1 MQIRRTP
8 PAPSSKEGGRLLK
21 LASVTLG
28 VGIMS
33 CSAPVITQSGNQGNN
48 VFHSIV
54 GSTGSSISSFS
65 TSTSTN
71 GGGILPLPSAL
82 PSPSPSPSSSPQ
94 PSNTPIPTPSGSPPG
109 ATPTPTPQPTSSPT
123 PTPTPT
129 PSPSPTCLPP
139 PSGMLNWWTADGDA
153 IDRISGNN
161 GILQNG
167 TSFVEGKVAQAFHF
181 DGINDY
187 VDTSYQGIIGSQART
202 IDAWLKSS
210 SQDGQTII
218 SYGTSAFIA
227 PGEMFI
233 WIVAGGAMGIGIMW
247 L

>member
-8 PAPSSKEGGRLLK
+8 PAPSSKEGRRLLK

-71 GGGILPLPSAL
+71 GGGILPLPSGL
-82 PSPSPSPSSSPQ
+82 PSPSPSSSPQ
-94 PSNTPIPTPSGSPPG
+94 PSS
-109 ATPTPTPQPTSSPT
+109 
-123 PTPTPT
+123 TPTPT
-129 PSPSPTCLPP
+129 PSATPTPSPSPCTGVTCNAPSPTCLPP